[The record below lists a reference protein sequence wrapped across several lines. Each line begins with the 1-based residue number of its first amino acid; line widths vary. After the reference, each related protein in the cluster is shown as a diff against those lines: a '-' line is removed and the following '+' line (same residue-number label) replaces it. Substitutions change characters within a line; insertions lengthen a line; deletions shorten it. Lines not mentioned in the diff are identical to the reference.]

1 MATHCREYDIIVL
14 YNSCTDSTI
23 KKGEKIMWIIL
34 AFGSALF
41 AGATAILAKIGVK
54 KVDSM
59 LATAIRTIIILLF
72 SWLMV
77 FIVGSWENIYTVDLK
92 SLVFLILS
100 GLATGASWLCYFKAL
115 QLGDV
120 NKVTPIDKFSTVLT
134 MVLAIIILR
143 EPVTL
148 PKSIGMVAIA
158 LGTYLMVA
166 KKNTIHEQST
176 ASFSNT
182 WLVYALL
189 SALFASLTAILAKIG
204 IVGVE
209 SNLGTAIRTAVVLI
223 MAWLIVFMT
232 GRYRE
237 IKIIDKKSWI
247 FLCLSGI
254 TTGLSWLCYFKALQ
268 DGQASIVVP
277 IDKLSIVITVAFS
290 YFFLKEKLNTKS
302 FIGLVLIV
310 AGTMTLLLP

>member
-1 MATHCREYDIIVL
+1 
-14 YNSCTDSTI
+14 
-23 KKGEKIMWIIL
+23 MWIL
-34 AFGSALF
+34 FAFGSALF
-41 AGATAILAKIGVK
+41 AGATAVLAKIGVK

-59 LATAIRTIIILLF
+59 LATAIRTVIILIF

-77 FIVGSWENIYTVDLK
+77 FIVGSWDTILSINPK
-92 SLVFLILS
+92 SYVFLILS

-134 MVLAIIILR
+134 MIMAFIILG
-143 EPVTL
+143 EPITL
-148 PKSIGMVAIA
+148 AKSIGITSIA

-166 KKNTIHEQST
+166 NKKMQQEQST
-176 ASFSNT
+176 AGTAGSA
-182 WLVYALL
+182 WLIYAIL
-189 SALFASLTAILAKIG
+189 SAVFASLTAILAKIG
-204 IVGVE
+204 IVGIE
-209 SNLGTAIRTAVVLI
+209 SNLGTAIRTVVVLI
-223 MAWLIVFMT
+223 MAWLMVFIT
-232 GRYRE
+232 NKHGE
-237 IKIIDKKSWI
+237 IKEIDRKSWI

-254 TTGLSWLCYFKALQ
+254 TTGLSWLCYYKALQ

-290 YFFLKEKLNTKS
+290 YFFLKEKVTAKS
-302 FIGLVLIV
+302 FMGLILIV

>member
-1 MATHCREYDIIVL
+1 
-14 YNSCTDSTI
+14 
-23 KKGEKIMWIIL
+23 MWIL
-34 AFGSALF
+34 FAFGSALF
-41 AGATAILAKIGVK
+41 AGATAVLAKIGVK

-59 LATAIRTIIILLF
+59 LATAIRTVIILIF

-77 FIVGSWENIYTVDLK
+77 FIVGSWDTILSINPK
-92 SLVFLILS
+92 SYVFLILS

-134 MVLAIIILR
+134 MIMAFIILG
-143 EPVTL
+143 EPITL
-148 PKSIGMVAIA
+148 AKSIGITFIA

-166 KKNTIHEQST
+166 NKKMQQEQST
-176 ASFSNT
+176 AGTAGSA
-182 WLVYALL
+182 WLIYAIL
-189 SALFASLTAILAKIG
+189 SAVFASLTAILAKIG
-204 IVGVE
+204 IVGIE
-209 SNLGTAIRTAVVLI
+209 SNLGTAIRTVVVLI
-223 MAWLIVFMT
+223 MAWLMVFIT
-232 GRYRE
+232 NKHGE
-237 IKIIDKKSWI
+237 IKEIDRKSWI

-254 TTGLSWLCYFKALQ
+254 TTGLSWLCYYKALQ

-290 YFFLKEKLNTKS
+290 YFFLKEKVTAKS
-302 FIGLVLIV
+302 FMGLILIV

>member
-1 MATHCREYDIIVL
+1 
-14 YNSCTDSTI
+14 
-23 KKGEKIMWIIL
+23 MWIL
-34 AFGSALF
+34 FAFGSALF
-41 AGATAILAKIGVK
+41 AGATAVLAKIGVK

-59 LATAIRTIIILLF
+59 LATAIRTVIILIF

-77 FIVGSWENIYTVDLK
+77 FIVGSWDTILSINPK
-92 SLVFLILS
+92 SYVFLILS

-134 MVLAIIILR
+134 MIMAFIILG
-143 EPVTL
+143 EPITL
-148 PKSIGMVAIA
+148 AKSIGITFIA

-166 KKNTIHEQST
+166 NKKMQQEQST
-176 ASFSNT
+176 AGTAGSA
-182 WLVYALL
+182 WLIYAIL
-189 SALFASLTAILAKIG
+189 SAVFASLTAILAKIG
-204 IVGVE
+204 IVGIE
-209 SNLGTAIRTAVVLI
+209 SNLGTAIRTVVVLI
-223 MAWLIVFMT
+223 MAWLMVFIT
-232 GRYRE
+232 HKHGGIKE
-237 IKIIDKKSWI
+237 IDRKSWI

-254 TTGLSWLCYFKALQ
+254 TTGLSWLCYYKALQ

-290 YFFLKEKLNTKS
+290 YFFLKEKVTAKS
-302 FIGLVLIV
+302 FMGLILIV